1 MRAGARS
8 CLFVTVA
15 IPNVSDNVNAVD
27 ETTWAAE
34 GGPGGIKYP
43 LVASGAE
50 IAATCPAT
58 ELAVALPWPTA
69 SKLAHAAVGNV
80 SLAVDL
86 RLVFLGGGSGEI
98 RQVKAAMT
106 KIPNKIRQINQKVCW
121 MWDLCVRCLG
131 IESEGDAT
139 RSRLELGKGLQGI
152 GGGGLDG
159 TDLLVL

>member
-8 CLFVTVA
+8 CLFITVA

-27 ETTWAAE
+27 GTTWAVQRE
-34 GGPGGIKYP
+34 VRGVIKYP

-50 IAATCPAT
+50 IGATCPAT

-86 RLVFLGGGSGEI
+86 RLGVGG
-98 RQVKAAMT
+98 R
-106 KIPNKIRQINQKVCW
+106 
-121 MWDLCVRCLG
+121 VR
-131 IESEGDAT
+131 GDKT
-139 RSRLELGKGLQGI
+139 SKGG
-152 GGGGLDG
+152 D
-159 TDLLVL
+159 D